1 MTPSPNPTVLRP
13 DPKRWAQRYDAA
25 QREAHKAQVRAHA
38 LAAGHPSCAPYD
50 HERESCLP
58 TVALSGSTLE
68 ASLIVRAL
76 VQSSSAASRELG
88 ERIDADV
95 RARYTV
101 SVDDCPPLGTKRP
114 GGVA

>member
-1 MTPSPNPTVLRP
+1 MTPSPMSRP
-13 DPKRWAQRYDAA
+13 LQVTDIRKWEARRTAA
-25 QREAHKAQVRAHA
+25 ERGAHKATVRAHA
-38 LAAGHPSCAPYD
+38 QAAGHPSIYD

-58 TVALSGSTLE
+58 TVALAVSTLE

-95 RARYTV
+95 RARYVVDTDPTPAHGTV
-101 SVDDCPPLGTKRP
+101 RP
-114 GGVA
+114 

>member
-1 MTPSPNPTVLRP
+1 V
-13 DPKRWAQRYDAA
+13 
-25 QREAHKAQVRAHA
+25 
-38 LAAGHPSCAPYD
+38 
-50 HERESCLP
+50 
-58 TVALSGSTLE
+58 STLE

-101 SVDDCPPLGTKRP
+101 NVDDCPPHGIPRGT
-114 GGVA
+114 A